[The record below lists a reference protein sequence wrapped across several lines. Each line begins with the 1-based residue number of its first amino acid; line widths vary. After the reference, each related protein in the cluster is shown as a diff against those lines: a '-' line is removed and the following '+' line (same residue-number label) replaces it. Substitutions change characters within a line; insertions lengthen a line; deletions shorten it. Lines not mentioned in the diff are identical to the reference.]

1 MTRNIWWVIIPALI
15 LLVGLLGYGL
25 TSNPKHIPSPLI
37 GKAFP
42 ALQGKDLNGV
52 DVTLGVVDGKPTIVN
67 VWASWCGACRAEHNV
82 LLRGARRYGNSI
94 SLVAINYKDELP
106 NARRWLSRLGDPYQW
121 SFHDLSGRAGL
132 ELGVYGVPETFVIDK
147 KGIVRLKHTGPVTNK
162 DVTEKII
169 PLVKQLNTGIQGKK

>member
-1 MTRNIWWVIIPALI
+1 MTRHIWWIILPALV
-15 LLVGLLGYGL
+15 LLVGLLAYGL

-42 ALQGKDLNGV
+42 TLHGKDLNGNP
-52 DVTLGVVDGKPTIVN
+52 VTLGLVDNKPTIVN
-67 VWASWCGACRAEHNV
+67 VWASWCAACRSEHNV
-82 LLRGARRYGNSI
+82 LLRGARRYGDSI

-132 ELGVYGVPETFVIDK
+132 ELGVYGVPETFFINK
-147 KGIVRLKHTGPVTNK
+147 QGIIV
-162 DVTEKII
+162 EKISA
-169 PLVKQLNTGIQGKK
+169 PLTDKMFADGVALMYK